1 MIKRFA
7 RKIVFFYVKIVYRI
21 NNGYIAGALMK
32 AFVQDFKEKKLP
44 FFEIISIHKKGFT
57 VSDWTF
63 LELNKENYKKYL
75 SNVEYYR
82 MHPLNGKN
90 SYIIDDKLTLK
101 KYCADT
107 ELDKYMPRYYY
118 RINADGVIEKLMD
131 CPYES
136 EHHSA
141 EDVAKLLKDC
151 GSLAIKQTSGSL
163 GIGFYKGEYKNGNF
177 CLNDEEMDEHEFCT
191 RISQLKN
198 YLITEYLYPHKQLA
212 EYCPY
217 TCNCIRYLIGRVNGE
232 MKLLKSYIRFGTE
245 QSGFVENYNSGGIL
259 CYLNDRGE
267 FSEGNVIDYKS
278 GLNRKINEHC
288 DSKVKLSG
296 TIPLWNEVELMR
308 EAFDEHMPQMN
319 YLGIDVVITS
329 DNQVKVLEINSLT
342 SLDGLQLNGSI
353 LDTEAG
359 EFFGQYL

>member
-1 MIKRFA
+1 MVKKLILFCARQYIKLR
-7 RKIVFFYVKIVYRI
+7 YRI
-21 NNGYIAGALMK
+21 KNDYMALCL
-32 AFVQDFKEKKLP
+32 AIDFYHDYKQRRESLFKI
-44 FFEIISIHKKGFT
+44 FAIHQRGFT
-57 VSDWTF
+57 VSDWRF
-63 LELNKENYKKYL
+63 LGLTKDNCKSYL
-75 SNVEYYR
+75 SNVQYYR
-82 MHPLNGKN
+82 MHPLNGKY
-90 SYIIDDKLTLK
+90 SYIIDDKLNLK
-101 KYCADT
+101 KHCSGT
-107 ELDKYMPRYYY
+107 ELDKYMPRYFY
-118 RINADGVIEKLMD
+118 RITGDGTIEKLMD
-131 CPYES
+131 CPYS
-136 EHHSA
+136 NDNPSA
-141 EDVAKLLKDC
+141 GDIATLLQEK

-163 GIGFYKGEYKNGNF
+163 GIGFYKGEYKNGSF
-177 CLNDEEMDEHEFCT
+177 YLNDERLNEQQFCK
-191 RISQLKN
+191 RIHGLKN
-198 YLITEYLYPHKQLA
+198 YLITEYLFPHKELA

-267 FSEGNVIDYKS
+267 FLEGNVIDYKS

-308 EAFDEHMPQMN
+308 EAFNEHMPQMN

-353 LDTEAG
+353 LETEAG
-359 EFFGQYL
+359 EFFRQYL